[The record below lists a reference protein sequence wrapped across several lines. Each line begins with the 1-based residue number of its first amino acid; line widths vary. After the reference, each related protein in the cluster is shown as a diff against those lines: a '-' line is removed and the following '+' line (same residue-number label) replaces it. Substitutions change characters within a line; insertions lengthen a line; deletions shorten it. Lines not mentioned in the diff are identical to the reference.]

1 MQSKSTFVRL
11 KTITK
16 KLLFVAMLLLFVSGS
31 SFSQILINEGFNT
44 VLPTGWA
51 RQNLGTPAGT
61 NPNWGQGNAAVFA
74 ANSGAPTAYA
84 FANFQ
89 SVTGTNTISNWL
101 FTPEVAIANGNVLT
115 FFTRVPTGGNAFP
128 DRLQVRMSTA
138 GASTNAGASN
148 TSVGDFTVV
157 LQDINPTYGTSYP
170 ETWTQFTITISGVAA
185 PTTGRF
191 AFRHFVENGGPTG
204 DNSNYIGLDDVLYS
218 TPCSGPQALGNTL
231 STAANICPG
240 INFTLSTQ
248 TIGLSNTTY
257 QWQVST
263 DGGTTW
269 TNIAGASGTTL
280 VRNQTVTSQYRLQAT
295 CGAAVSTS
303 TPVTVTL
310 NPPLACYCIPG
321 TSDCTDDDV
330 LLNVTFGTINNTT
343 TCSANGYGDF
353 FSSVAPA
360 NVEAGSNMPISV
372 RVPTTFSE
380 QVSVWIDYNKNAV
393 FEPNEYTH
401 LGSNA
406 AGGTINAIIPVPAT
420 AQLGATRMRVR
431 VRFATALTSGQACT
445 TYGFGETED
454 YQVNITP
461 CIVMNLTSQPTDRS
475 VACGGNTSFAVTATG
490 TAPVYQ
496 WQFRTSATALW
507 QNVTNGGVYS
517 GATAA
522 TLNLAFVPI
531 SMTGYQYR
539 VVYSGGC
546 RATDFSNIA
555 TLTVTPMMAT
565 INPAGS
571 IVRCSSSTTPTAI
584 SVTNVPAPVTVS
596 FNSTGSVNIPDA
608 TGAAA
613 QSPITASGIPT
624 NAVISEIRATF
635 NITHTWVG
643 DLDINLV
650 APNGT
655 SLNLVGALNGGTGS
669 NGTANF
675 TGTAVS
681 SNGVNALSGAP
692 APRTGVF
699 RADRITGYGPVGF
712 EQAAGTNWSNLQSTM
727 NGNWRLVA
735 GDYGALDVGT
745 ITSWTLTIE
754 YGAPANG
761 VFTPTTGLY
770 TDAAATVPYDGSSIN
785 TVYAMPAASTTY
797 SLVVT
802 TVTCV
807 SDTLRIPVA
816 VHNPLTGT
824 SAVTSQA
831 TCVGGNAS
839 FTATVPANVVG
850 VAHAWQFSTNGGA
863 TWSAVTNTGVYSGAT
878 TSMLT
883 ISGAPITMNGYR
895 YRDSLY
901 VTACSTNIVSSAG
914 VLTVNPN
921 PVIVLSA
928 NPYTAL
934 FPGLTTT
941 LAAAVSPNA
950 ASTYTWYAGGVP
962 VTGTANTLPLTVD
975 QLGTYSVEVE
985 DINGCMGSSNSIV
998 IKDSVS
1004 DILYVYP
1011 SPSNGPFNVRYYSNT
1026 TGARSL
1032 NVYDNKGARIY
1043 TKLYTITGPYT
1054 NMPVEI
1060 PNLSRG
1066 IYSVEL
1072 ADRNGKRIKTGR
1084 VLIQ

>member
-1 MQSKSTFVRL
+1 
-11 KTITK
+11 
-16 KLLFVAMLLLFVSGS
+16 MLLLFVSVS
-31 SFSQILINEGFNT
+31 SFSQILIDEGFNT
-44 VLPTGWA
+44 VLPTGWT
-51 RQNLGTPAGT
+51 RQNLGTPPGT
-61 NPNWGQGNAAVFA
+61 NPNWGQGNATVFT

-89 SVTGTNTISNWL
+89 SVTGANTISNWL

-115 FFTRVPTGGNAFP
+115 FYTRVPTGGNAFP

-138 GASTNAGASN
+138 GASTNVGATN

-191 AFRHFVENGGPTG
+191 AFRHFVEDGGPVG
-204 DNSNYIGLDDVLYS
+204 NNSNYVGLDDVFYS
-218 TPCSGPQALGNTL
+218 TPCSGAPALGNTL

-248 TIGLSNTTY
+248 NLGLANTTY

-269 TNIAGASGTTL
+269 TNIAGATGTTL
-280 VRNQTVTSQYRLQAT
+280 VRNQTVTSQYRLQGT
-295 CGAAVSTS
+295 CGASVGNS
-303 TPVTVTL
+303 TPVTVTM

-321 TSDCTDDDV
+321 ASDCTDDDV
-330 LLNVTFGTINNTT
+330 ITNVTFGTINNTT
-343 TCSANGYGDF
+343 TCSANGYGDYF
-353 FSSVAPA
+353 ASVAPA
-360 NVEAGSNMPISV
+360 NVEAGSNMPITV
-372 RVPTTFSE
+372 RVPTTWTE

-393 FEPNEYTH
+393 FEANEFTH

-406 AGGTINAIIPVPAT
+406 TGGTINGTIPVPAT

-461 CIVMNLTSQPTDRS
+461 CVVMNLTSQPSNRS

-507 QNVTNGGVYS
+507 QNVANGGVYS
-517 GATAA
+517 GATTA

-531 SMTGYQYR
+531 SMNGYQYR

-546 RATDFSNIA
+546 RATDFSSVG
-555 TLTVTPMMAT
+555 TLTVTPMLAT

-584 SVTNVPAPVTVS
+584 SVTNVPAPITVS
-596 FNSTGSVNIPDA
+596 FNSTGAVNIPDG

-613 QSPITASGIPT
+613 QSPIVASGIPA

-681 SNGVNALSGAP
+681 SIGTTALSGAA

-699 RADRITGYGPVGF
+699 RADRINGYGPVGF
-712 EQAAGTNWSNLQSTM
+712 EQLAGTDWSNLQSTI
-727 NGNWRLVA
+727 NGTWRLVA
-735 GDYGALDVGT
+735 GDYGAQDIGT
-745 ITSWTLTIE
+745 INSWTLTIE

-770 TDAAATVPYDGSSIN
+770 TDPAATVPYTGTSIN

-816 VHNPLTGT
+816 VHNPLSGT
-824 SAVTSQA
+824 SAVTNQA
-831 TCVGGNAS
+831 TCVGGNATFS
-839 FTATVPANVVG
+839 ATVPANVVG
-850 VAHAWQFSTNGGA
+850 VAHAWQVSTNGGA
-863 TWSAVTNTGVYSGAT
+863 SWSAVTNTGVYSGAT
-878 TSMLT
+878 TSSLT
-883 ISGAPITMNGYR
+883 ITGAPASMNGYR

-901 VTACSTNIVSSAG
+901 VTACSTNIVSSVG
-914 VLTVNPN
+914 VLTVNPT
-921 PVIVLSA
+921 PVVVLSA

-941 LAAAVSPNA
+941 LSAAVSPNA
-950 ASTYTWYAGGVP
+950 ASAYTWYAGGIP
-962 VTGTANTLPLTVD
+962 LSATGNTLPLNVD
-975 QLGTYSVEVE
+975 QLGTYYVVAE
-985 DINGCMGSSNSIV
+985 DINGCTGTSNSIV
-998 IKDSVS
+998 VKDSVS
-1004 DILYVYP
+1004 DVLYVYP

-1026 TGARSL
+1026 TGARTL
-1032 NVYDNKGARIY
+1032 NVFDNKGARIY

-1060 PNLSRG
+1060 TNLSRG
-1066 IYSVEL
+1066 IYTVEL